1 MGAMSIWHWVI
12 VLAIILI
19 LFGPGKLPDVFRQA
33 GKGIKA
39 FKDASEGRDEKG
51 SRADEDADADEEE
64 EIRQEI
70 RRRKAERRKQIAAK
84 DTPDEL
90 DDDASERAASTAPR
104 KGKSDT

>member
-1 MGAMSIWHWVI
+1 MSIWHWVI

-39 FKDASEGRDEKG
+39 FKDASEGRDEKA
-51 SRADEDADADEEE
+51 RAAADEDADVDEEE

-84 DTPDEL
+84 DVPDEL
-90 DDDASERAASTAPR
+90 DDDASDRAASTTPR
-104 KGKSDT
+104 KGKSES